1 MHTFI
6 VKALKP
12 GSRRSDRRTNSQLRP
27 STSRSARFVIVAS
40 IVVLPLIMLPL
51 FETNAVRSNGPSPA
65 STQATRSSVPAPS
78 GRKVVLRSDK
88 SGKASIA
95 SDKADYAP
103 GDIVMMTGNG
113 WKPGEAISLRIHRT
127 DRSPDVVLKAKSD
140 ATGGFTNKELVIKR
154 SDIGVSFVVT
164 ALGLTSRRTAEIRF
178 TDANVTVSTQ
188 YGGSANNNPN
198 GLQTFTLTKQVF
210 TGSTNCGTGG
220 GTSTTVPDVGNPSP
234 HVFAL
239 NPGDSVTLNA
249 PQASNQNGSF
259 QGWVS
264 PDGGPFT
271 QVGGSSNT
279 ICVPGDAAAHT
290 YVAVYNPGL
299 IVLGDTCMAGKTLFN
314 LGEIVCVKVFAQNA
328 PSFGQMMIQFQD
340 PSGATRNDPSMF
352 VINSDQQTFT
362 FTLPSTNT
370 TGSTDNR
377 GTWLARIV
385 NSTNA
390 LSNNALFRVRNPA
403 AGQEAA
409 DLSVSKS
416 AFSGLAPPNGTIQY
430 EIRVGNEG
438 PDPAQNVM
446 LTDAVPA
453 NTTFFSYQ
461 QLSGPAF
468 NCNTP
473 AVGGTGTISCTGATL
488 PVLALGSGLSDP
500 VNTAVFRMVLKVNSG
515 VPDGTLITNTASAAT
530 KTFDTRP
537 NNNMSSANINVV
549 ATACSLTCSAD
560 ITTGADTLCSGNPG
574 KVVIF
579 SNPASIGNCGAITCT
594 PPSGSCFPVG
604 TTTVSCSGNAVV
616 CTFRVIVSPCAL
628 TCPANITK
636 SNDPAQ
642 CGAVTNYTTPSGVGC
657 GTVTCNPPSGSFF
670 PIGTTTVTCTPTTGS
685 PCTFTVTIQ
694 DTQPPTITCPANITA
709 ATSQNVCPTAVCA
722 VVNFTTPTP
731 TDNCPGANTVCTPPS
746 GTCFPIGT
754 TTVTCTI
761 TDASGNSASCSF
773 TVTVFDV
780 CLQDDSNPANVLLF
794 NSLTGSYKFCC
805 NGMTFSG
812 TGTVLMKGC
821 TISLNHFGT
830 DRRVTAMI
838 DKTQFK
844 GNASLQ
850 APPATLKCTIMDRD
864 TRNNACACP

>member
-1 MHTFI
+1 
-6 VKALKP
+6 
-12 GSRRSDRRTNSQLRP
+12 
-27 STSRSARFVIVAS
+27 
-40 IVVLPLIMLPL
+40 
-51 FETNAVRSNGPSPA
+51 
-65 STQATRSSVPAPS
+65 
-78 GRKVVLRSDK
+78 
-88 SGKASIA
+88 
-95 SDKADYAP
+95 
-103 GDIVMMTGNG
+103 
-113 WKPGEAISLRIHRT
+113 
-127 DRSPDVVLKAKSD
+127 
-140 ATGGFTNKELVIKR
+140 
-154 SDIGVSFVVT
+154 
-164 ALGLTSRRTAEIRF
+164 
-178 TDANVTVSTQ
+178 
-188 YGGSANNNPN
+188 
-198 GLQTFTLTKQVF
+198 
-210 TGSTNCGTGG
+210 
-220 GTSTTVPDVGNPSP
+220 
-234 HVFAL
+234 
-239 NPGDSVTLNA
+239 
-249 PQASNQNGSF
+249 
-259 QGWVS
+259 
-264 PDGGPFT
+264 
-271 QVGGSSNT
+271 
-279 ICVPGDAAAHT
+279 
-290 YVAVYNPGL
+290 
-299 IVLGDTCMAGKTLFN
+299 
-314 LGEIVCVKVFAQNA
+314 
-328 PSFGQMMIQFQD
+328 
-340 PSGATRNDPSMF
+340 
-352 VINSDQQTFT
+352 
-362 FTLPSTNT
+362 
-370 TGSTDNR
+370 
-377 GTWLARIV
+377 
-385 NSTNA
+385 
-390 LSNNALFRVRNPA
+390 
-403 AGQEAA
+403 
-409 DLSVSKS
+409 
-416 AFSGLAPPNGTIQY
+416 
-430 EIRVGNEG
+430 
-438 PDPAQNVM
+438 
-446 LTDAVPA
+446 
-453 NTTFFSYQ
+453 
-461 QLSGPAF
+461 
-468 NCNTP
+468 
-473 AVGGTGTISCTGATL
+473 
-488 PVLALGSGLSDP
+488 
-500 VNTAVFRMVLKVNSG
+500 
-515 VPDGTLITNTASAAT
+515 
-530 KTFDTRP
+530 
-537 NNNMSSANINVV
+537 
-549 ATACSLTCSAD
+549 
-560 ITTGADTLCSGNPG
+560 CSGNPG

-657 GTVTCNPPSGSFF
+657 GTVTCNPPSGSCF